1 MKAKLVFGSLYAAQ
15 GLAGGF
21 IASALVQKLVEGGMS
36 KADVG
41 ELLAAVSLP
50 WVIKPAWGPLVDRGS
65 KIHAIILAALVMAA
79 ILVGL
84 PMVGTGG
91 LAIAVFF
98 FRLAGSA
105 QDVAVDGLAVE
116 RLAPAD
122 RGPVQSTM
130 KIGAYLGF
138 FAGGAG
144 MIALSGTISWPIAC
158 WITAAAIL
166 VTSVIPTL
174 ALTKTSTSAEK
185 HVEEKAEPPTWREF
199 ISAFRGMTPVAGVV
213 LGLLAFAGQGLTE
226 AITFPWFK
234 SLGYDREI
242 VATLLT
248 WNQIVR
254 IGGALLGGY
263 VAAKTTPKIAL
274 VAATCMMVAS
284 YGTIGAMNSFWPN
297 IWVIWGLIGATALA
311 DGMYSVTLCTLFMA
325 ITNKRV
331 ATTQYAIYMAALN
344 ASVAGTSY
352 YGGHLAEVV
361 GLPLTFLIGG
371 VGQIVVLIPL
381 IFIRLPRKEEK
392 VE

>member
-21 IASALVQKLVEGGMS
+21 IASALVQRLVEGGMS
-36 KADVG
+36 KSDVG

-50 WVIKPAWGPLVDRGS
+50 WVIKPAWGPLVDRGN
-65 KIHAIILAALVMAA
+65 KIHAIILATLVMAA

-84 PMVGTGG
+84 PMVGSGG

-98 FRLAGSA
+98 FRLAGSL

-122 RGPVQSTM
+122 RGTVQSAM
-130 KIGAYLGF
+130 RIGAYMGS

-144 MIALSGTISWPIAC
+144 IIALAGTISWPVAC
-158 WITAAAIL
+158 YITAAAIT

-174 ALTKTSTSAEK
+174 ALTKISASAEE
-185 HVEEKAEPPTWREF
+185 HVEKKEEPPMWREF

-213 LGLLAFAGQGLTE
+213 LALLAFAGQGLTE
-226 AITFPWFK
+226 PITFPWFR

-242 VATLLT
+242 VSELLT
-248 WNQIVR
+248 WNQLLR
-254 IGGALLGGY
+254 IGGAVLGGY
-263 VAAKTTPKIAL
+263 IAAKTTPKIAL

-284 YGTIGAMNSFWPN
+284 YGTIGAMSSYWPN
-297 IWVIWGLIGATALA
+297 IWVVWTLIGATAIS

-325 ITNKRV
+325 ITNKRT

-344 ASVAGTSY
+344 ASVAGASY

-371 VGQIVVLIPL
+371 VGQVVVLIPL